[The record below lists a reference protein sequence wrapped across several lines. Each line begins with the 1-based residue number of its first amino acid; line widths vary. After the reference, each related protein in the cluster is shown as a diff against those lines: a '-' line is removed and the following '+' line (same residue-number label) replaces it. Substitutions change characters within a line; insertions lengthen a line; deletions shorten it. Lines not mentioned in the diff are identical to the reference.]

1 MARDDRT
8 RYRAIL
14 DSTRDAEGMADRLHA
29 VKVFK
34 ELLLDEND
42 RLDELAEA
50 KANEVARTFDKAH
63 QPEIENGQMH
73 LFEDSYLVLGDN
85 DRIRAADAKAKHTRR
100 WLDIQAANH
109 ARVSA
114 SWAAKDMAGR
124 KLLDVQ
130 EKNGCSMFEAQQ
142 ILAGGAA

>member
-1 MARDDRT
+1 MARDDQSRYQRLLDAT
-8 RYRAIL
+8 RGQ
-14 DSTRDAEGMADRLHA
+14 DGVADKATA
-29 VKVFK
+29 VKLFK

-63 QPEIENGQMH
+63 HPELENGQMM
-73 LFEDSYLVLGDN
+73 LFADSYLVLGEN
-85 DRIRAADAKAKHTRR
+85 ERVRAADATAAHTRR
-100 WLDIQAANH
+100 WLDVQAANH

-114 SWAAKDMAGR
+114 SWSAKDMAGR
-124 KLLDVQ
+124 KLLAIQD
-130 EKNGCSMFEAQQ
+130 EHGCSMFAAQQ

>member
-1 MARDDRT
+1 MARDDQT
-8 RYRAIL
+8 RYQRIL
-14 DSTRDAEGMADRLHA
+14 DSTRDSVGVVNQFTAR
-29 VKVFK
+29 KIFK
-34 ELLLDEND
+34 ELLLDEAD

-50 KANEVARTFDKAH
+50 KANEVARAFDKAH
-63 QPEIENGQMH
+63 QPEIDGGQM
-73 LFEDSYLVLGDN
+73 LLIEDSYLVLGEN
-85 DRIRAADAKAKHTRR
+85 ERVRAADATAVHTRR
-100 WLDIQAANH
+100 WLEVQASNH

-130 EKNGCSMFEAQQ
+130 EEHGCSMFDAQQ

>member
-1 MARDDRT
+1 MARDDQS
-8 RYRAIL
+8 RYQLIL
-14 DSTRDAEGMADRLHA
+14 DSTRGSDGVASRLQA

-34 ELLLDEND
+34 DLLLDEAD

-63 QPEIENGQMH
+63 QPEIDNGQMM

-85 DRIRAADAKAKHTRR
+85 ERVRAVDATATHTKR
-100 WLDIQAANH
+100 WLDVQAANH

-130 EKNGCSMFEAQQ
+130 EKHGCSMFAAQQ

>member
-1 MARDDRT
+1 MARDDQN
-8 RYRAIL
+8 RYQLIL
-14 DSTRDAEGMADRLHA
+14 DSTRGSDGIVSRSQA
-29 VKVFK
+29 VKMFK

-50 KANEVARTFDKAH
+50 KANEIARSFDKAH
-63 QPEIENGQMH
+63 QPEIENGQMT

-85 DRIRAADAKAKHTRR
+85 ERVRAVEATAVHTKR
-100 WLDIQAANH
+100 WLDVQAANH

-114 SWAAKDMAGR
+114 AWSAKDMAGR

-130 EKNGCSMFEAQQ
+130 EKRGCSMFEAQQ
-142 ILAGGAA
+142 ILSGGAS

>member
-1 MARDDRT
+1 MARDDQA
-8 RYRAIL
+8 RYQAIL
-14 DSTRDAEGMADRLHA
+14 DSTRGPDMVAKKAEA
-29 VKVFK
+29 VKLFK
-34 ELLLDEND
+34 ELLLDESD

-63 QPEIENGQMH
+63 QPEIENGQME

-85 DRIRAADAKAKHTRR
+85 DRVRAADATAIHTKR
-100 WLDIQAANH
+100 WLDVQAANH

-114 SWAAKDMAGR
+114 AWAAKDMAGR

-130 EKNGCSMFEAQQ
+130 EKHGCSLYAAQQ

>member
-1 MARDDRT
+1 MARDDQA

-14 DSTRDAEGMADRLHA
+14 DSTRDGEGIADRLQA
-29 VKVFK
+29 KKVFK
-34 ELLLDEND
+34 ELLLDETD
-42 RLDELAEA
+42 RLDELADA
-50 KANEVARTFDKAH
+50 KAEEVARAFDKAH
-63 QPEIENGQMH
+63 QPEIENGQMQ

-85 DRIRAADAKAKHTRR
+85 DRIRAGDAQARHTRR

-114 SWAAKDMAGR
+114 SWAAKDVAGR
-124 KLLDVQ
+124 KLLDIQ
-130 EKNGCSMFEAQQ
+130 EKHGCSMFAAQQ